1 LIELKE
7 TAYQWIDENEKRII
21 EWSDRVWGF
30 AELGLLEFKTSE
42 YLSGV
47 AEKHGYKVDRGVA
60 EMPTAFV
67 GTWSNGK
74 GPTIGILGELDA
86 LAGLSQKA
94 VPYKEPIKEGAP
106 GHGCG
111 HNIYGTG
118 AVAAAV
124 ALKTAMEENK
134 VKGTVKIYGCPAE
147 ETLVGKIWM
156 VKHGLFD
163 GVDAVLAHHPGS
175 SNTAGTGSSNAMNSF
190 KVHFY
195 GRTAH
200 SAGDPE
206 NGISALDAVE
216 LMSNGVNFMREHV
229 IEKARIHYIHES
241 CGGQPNVVPA
251 YARTWYYVRA
261 PERAQVDEI
270 YNWVMDIVK
279 GADLMARTTHRI
291 EFLTGCYNK
300 LPNKALADLVVSQM
314 REIGAPTHTKEELEF
329 ADKMAESID
338 IDKKMNSLQKSN
350 RPDWQKLRDVHFDEQ
365 VLDDYREGMV
375 GAGSTDVSDVSWVTP
390 TVEFNTTC
398 CMLGTPGHSWQNV
411 AQNGMSIGHKGLI
424 FSTKVH
430 TATALELLTKPE
442 LLKKV
447 RDEWAERLDGR
458 TYKPPIPMD
467 LKPPLDQLKDA

>member
-1 LIELKE
+1 
-7 TAYQWIDENEKRII
+7 
-21 EWSDRVWGF
+21 V
-30 AELGLLEFKTSE
+30 
-42 YLSGV
+42 
-47 AEKHGYKVDRGVA
+47 
-60 EMPTAFV
+60 
-67 GTWSNGK
+67 
-74 GPTIGILGELDA
+74 
-86 LAGLSQKA
+86 
-94 VPYKEPIKEGAP
+94 
-106 GHGCG
+106 
-111 HNIYGTG
+111 
-118 AVAAAV
+118 
-124 ALKTAMEENK
+124 
-134 VKGTVKIYGCPAE
+134 YGCPAE

-175 SNTAGTGSSNAMNSF
+175 ANTAGTGSGNAMNSF

-229 IEKARIHYIHES
+229 IEKARVHYIHES

-270 YNWVMDIVK
+270 YNWVLDIIK
-279 GADLMARTTHRI
+279 GANLMARTTSKL

-300 LPNKALADLVVSQM
+300 IPNKALADLVVSQM
-314 REIGAPTHTKEELEF
+314 REIDAPTHTKEELEF

-350 RPDWQKLRDVHFDEQ
+350 RPDWQKLRDVHFDER
-365 VLDDYREGMV
+365 VLDDYRAGMV
-375 GAGSTDVSDVSWVTP
+375 SAGSTDVSDVSWVAP
-390 TVEFNTTC
+390 TIEFSTTC
-398 CMLGTPGHSWQNV
+398 CMLGTPGHSWQYV

-424 FSTKVH
+424 YSTKVH
-430 TATALELLTKPE
+430 AATALELLTKPE

-447 RDEWAERLDGR
+447 KDEWVERLDGR